1 MQRSAAVTI
10 IPPLTALPRDGWSL
24 LQHMLPTLDNS
35 FNDAPCG
42 CMIKFG
48 DAMSIFG
55 SDAAAPTA
63 DPHKLLKLC
72 KDFALKTQ
80 KHHGGSSLVMADECV
95 ECVLVHVAA
104 LGCSELQRRVDAVP
118 AAAVEVVQT
127 EADGLSTRA
136 TLSEDRNFIARDAE
150 LEEIGKLVEAVF
162 TSVAPAAR
170 SVLLLRG
177 HPGLGKS
184 AAAKQGLRLMQKKHA
199 AASCC
204 KGVHVPSIIRGR
216 GAAAVEEDLVRW
228 GRHLGSRIGVGP
240 GAAPDSVLKLLKV
253 FLTTARYVV
262 LIDDADEAGMQQAL
276 KHLPPSELRC
286 TLLVT
291 SQMLQMK
298 ELGAYVTAAECG
310 VAVGSEVN
318 VCELQPFTIAEC
330 MKLMQSLCPHPP
342 PRSSDKPAFSYEP
355 MYAYDADLR
364 DAFEALVRLPL
375 AVRFFGSWLG
385 DRYREEMKDAKQKA
399 AAASAAF
406 DETVTGSSVVQS
418 LLSEWRTASAGV
430 VLAAGAEH
438 SRGLQGTV
446 KLALHVLK
454 SAPLADACRQ
464 LLAMLAL
471 CPPVKTPWSL
481 FDGGGAELA
490 ALMTRGRRVVVKG
503 RVFAWSQWK
512 ARAAT
517 SRS

>member
-1 MQRSAAVTI
+1 
-10 IPPLTALPRDGWSL
+10 
-24 LQHMLPTLDNS
+24 
-35 FNDAPCG
+35 
-42 CMIKFG
+42 
-48 DAMSIFG
+48 
-55 SDAAAPTA
+55 
-63 DPHKLLKLC
+63 
-72 KDFALKTQ
+72 
-80 KHHGGSSLVMADECV
+80 
-95 ECVLVHVAA
+95 
-104 LGCSELQRRVDAVP
+104 
-118 AAAVEVVQT
+118 
-127 EADGLSTRA
+127 
-136 TLSEDRNFIARDAE
+136 
-150 LEEIGKLVEAVF
+150 
-162 TSVAPAAR
+162 
-170 SVLLLRG
+170 
-177 HPGLGKS
+177 
-184 AAAKQGLRLMQKKHA
+184 MQKKHA